1 MTQNLLAIVLTI
13 LVAVFAYCIL
23 DAYRTYKR
31 TLNKRVCQ
39 ECKLR
44 IVASAILA
52 TLCIVALLGLPVAN
66 L

>member
-1 MTQNLLAIVLTI
+1 MMQDSLAIVFTM

-44 IVASAILA
+44 MWASAILA
-52 TLCIVALLGLPVAN
+52 ALCLVALLGLPGN

>member
-1 MTQNLLAIVLTI
+1 MTQNLLAIVFTM

-44 IVASAILA
+44 IGVFAILIA
-52 TLCIVALLGLPVAN
+52 VYLVVLLGLPGN